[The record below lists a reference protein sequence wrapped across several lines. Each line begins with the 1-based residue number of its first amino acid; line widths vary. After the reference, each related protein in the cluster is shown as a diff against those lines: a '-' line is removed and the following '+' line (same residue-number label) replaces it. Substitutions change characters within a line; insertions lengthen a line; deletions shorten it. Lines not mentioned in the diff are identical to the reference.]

1 MKEALPWSESLT
13 GQAPPPGDDA
23 GRPAGDWL
31 LLQPTP
37 MARANLTLLQCY
49 LGIPGVVGI
58 GVPLIGTPQNYS
70 GQGPAKL

>member
-1 MKEALPWSESLT
+1 MLAALQATGSCCSL
-13 GQAPPPGDDA
+13 A
-23 GRPAGDWL
+23 
-31 LLQPTP
+31 P

-70 GQGPAKL
+70 GQGPA